1 MTHPQNYQK
10 NLLHCSGVALSFRI
24 MKTLFEKILDG
35 EIPSK
40 IVYRDDVCA
49 AINDINPQAPT
60 HVLLFPVKPIERLA
74 KAEDCDAE
82 ILAHLMLTVP
92 KIAKLCDLDDGFRV
106 VINNGLMAGETVP
119 HLHIHILGGRPFH
132 WPPG

>member
-1 MTHPQNYQK
+1 
-10 NLLHCSGVALSFRI
+10 

-35 EIPSK
+35 EILAK

-49 AINDINPQAPT
+49 AIHDINPQAPT

-74 KAEDCDAE
+74 KAEECDAE
-82 ILAHLMLTVP
+82 ILAHLMLAVP
-92 KIAKLCDLDDGFRV
+92 KVAKMCGLDDGFRV
-106 VINNGLMAGETVP
+106 VINNGLIAGETVP
-119 HLHIHILGGRPFH
+119 HMHIHILGGRPLG